1 MASTYSPLLRLEL
14 MTQGEK
20 TGQWGDITNTNLSNI
35 LEQAIAGT
43 VDISIT
49 GSGGSITLT
58 SLAGATDQAR
68 EAILHFTGT
77 YSGTV
82 NVIAPASSKI
92 YLIVND
98 SNQTVRIK
106 TSTSTGITVA
116 AAQINFIVFN
126 TTALDFQLASA
137 QVTGY
142 STNTPNTIVQR
153 DGSGNFA
160 AGTLTLSGITLSGGT
175 ISSGGGTIS
184 SPKLQ
189 AYSEAINVV
198 GSVSGA
204 VNVDLSLANVF
215 TYTLTG
221 TTTFTFINP
230 PASGTNK
237 PFTLIIR
244 QDATGSRT
252 ATFNGAKW
260 TDSIAPTLTTT
271 PNKYDVLTFF
281 TVDGGSSYFAT
292 YAMANV
298 S

>member
-20 TGQWGDITNTNLSNI
+20 TGQWGDITNTNLSSI
-35 LEQAIAGT
+35 LEQSIAGT
-43 VDISIT
+43 SDISVT

-58 SLAGATDQAR
+58 QASGAADQAR
-68 EAILHFTGT
+68 EAILHFIGT
-77 YSGTV
+77 YGGGTV

-92 YLIVND
+92 YLVIND
-98 SNQTVRIK
+98 SNAPVKVK
-106 TSTSTGITVA
+106 TSTSTGVTISSGAV
-116 AAQINFIVFN
+116 NFIAFN

-137 QVTGY
+137 QVTGS
-142 STNTPNTIVQR
+142 STNTPNTLVQR

-160 AGTLTLSGITLSGGT
+160 AGTLTLGGITLSGGT
-175 ISSGGGTIS
+175 VS

-189 AYSEAINVV
+189 AYSEAIGVVGNVS
-198 GSVSGA
+198 GSVS
-204 VNVDLSLANVF
+204 VDLNLANVF

-221 TTTFTFINP
+221 TTTFTFTNP
-230 PASGTNK
+230 PAAGTNK

-252 ATFNGAKW
+252 ATFTGAKW
-260 TDSIAPTLTTT
+260 TDSIAPVLTTT
-271 PNKYDVLTFF
+271 PNRYDVFTFF